1 MTATLEN
8 DRWTSS
14 PPNEIAERIRAL
26 GPVIDPPG
34 TARIYAD
41 ILAHQPTEGVDVIFN
56 IRYGNGTRQTLD
68 VYRPVAAQGSV
79 PVVLFF
85 HGGGYS
91 RGDKSDRSNVGYF
104 FARNGVT
111 ALIANYGLAPECKWP
126 SGARDVIGALRW
138 AQQNAESH
146 GASPCRICL
155 LGESAGAAHVA
166 LASFASRFHEERPLG
181 AAGIVLQSGSYD
193 VALEHVAAAAFGI
206 PSPDLRNQAYFG
218 EDMARYREMSTIRLI
233 DAPDVPTLITYA
245 EHDPAQ
251 MQVQAGELFA
261 TLAMRAFTCPRL
273 LRLSGHGHISQCC
286 SYNTADTSVSGRVLD
301 FLMSLPGVA

>member
-1 MTATLEN
+1 M
-8 DRWTSS
+8 SS

-41 ILAHQPTEGVDVIFN
+41 ILAHQPTDGVDVIPN
-56 IRYGNGTRQTLD
+56 IRYGNGTRQSLD
-68 VYRPVAAQGSV
+68 VYRPVATSGSV

-111 ALIANYGLAPECKWP
+111 AFIANYGLAPECKWP
-126 SGARDVIGALRW
+126 SGARDVIAALRW
-138 AQQNAESH
+138 AQENAQDH
-146 GASPCRICL
+146 GGDPRRICL

-166 LASFASRFHEERPLG
+166 LASFVSTFHKGRPLR
-181 AAGIVLQSGSYD
+181 AAGVVLQSGSYN
-193 VALEHVAAAAFGI
+193 VALERVAAAAFGI

-218 EDMARYREMSTIRLI
+218 EETARYLEMSTTRLI

-245 EHDPAQ
+245 EYDPVP

-261 TLAMRAFTCPRL
+261 TLALRASHCPLL
-273 LRLSGHGHISQCC
+273 LRLLGHGHISQFS
-286 SYNTADTSVSGRVLD
+286 SYNTVDTSVSGRVLD
-301 FLMSLPGVA
+301 FAKSLPRVQ